1 MSDTGDEDLIER
13 LARAACEAEGMDPDA
28 LVHVDREEAEL
39 CADAAA
45 FDIAEKAAQ
54 TCKHNPGCECEWND
68 DGEVQICQPMYEFAL
83 IRIYKHTLKERE
95 IIRKASRLKTRRQR
109 KSSKHHHKAL
119 ISILRGI

>member
-1 MSDTGDEDLIER
+1 MSDTGDGALIER
-13 LARAACEAEGMDPDA
+13 LAI
-28 LVHVDREEAEL
+28 HREEAEL

-83 IRIYKHTLKERE
+83 IRIYKHILEERE
-95 IIRKASRLKTRRQR
+95 IIRKASQPHTQEQADETGQHSQKSDLAITRR
-109 KSSKHHHKAL
+109 
-119 ISILRGI
+119 